1 MGNKKEQQEGR
12 QSNMTL
18 IRITI
23 ETKQKIKNLAA
34 KKNLKKITTL
44 EYLLLGK
51 IELKEL

>member
-1 MGNKKEQQEGR
+1 MGNKQESR
-12 QSNMTL
+12 QSNLTL

-34 KKNLKKITTL
+34 KKNLKQITTL

-51 IELKEL
+51 ININEL